1 MIKIKMFQLG
11 PLETNCYLLYND
23 KEAIIVDP
31 GGEPGE
37 VLAFLNENKLT
48 LTHILN
54 THLHFD
60 HIQGNKALAEETG
73 AVILASPKDEYLLQT
88 DLGGGGFMGFPKT
101 ETFSYEPVRESEL
114 TLLGETCQVLE
125 TPGHSP
131 GCVAYYFPSMKAVFS
146 GDLIFYRSIG
156 RTDFPGGSEEI
167 LKQSVKAKIFTLHD
181 QTMVYPGH
189 GPETMVGDEKI
200 NNPFFS
206 EFGKL

>member
-23 KEAIIVDP
+23 KEAVIVDP

-37 VLAFLNENKLT
+37 VLAFLKENGLT

-54 THLHFD
+54 THMHFD
-60 HIQGNKALAEETG
+60 HIQGNKGLAEETG
-73 AVILASPKDEYLLQT
+73 AVILASPKDEYLLKT

-101 ETFSYEPVRESEL
+101 ETFSYEPVREGEL
-114 TLLGETCQVLE
+114 TLLGETCRVLE

-131 GCVAYYFPSMKAVFS
+131 GFVAYFFPSMKAVFA
-146 GDLIFYRSIG
+146 GDLLFYRSIG

-167 LKQSVKAKIFTLHD
+167 LKQSVKTRIFTLHD
-181 QTMVYPGH
+181 QTVVYPGH